1 MLHISLYE
9 VNVYIN
15 VYVCIFF
22 HVADVDILQKIPLHE
37 SIAESSDNGKPIV
50 LAAPK
55 SRQAEA
61 YRELAEHVV
70 TFLNKQEIN
79 EE

>member
-1 MLHISLYE
+1 M
-9 VNVYIN
+9 
-15 VYVCIFF
+15 
-22 HVADVDILQKIPLHE
+22 HE
-37 SIAESSDNGKPIV
+37 SIAEGSDSGKPIV

-55 SRQAEA
+55 SRQAET

>member
-1 MLHISLYE
+1 M
-9 VNVYIN
+9 
-15 VYVCIFF
+15 YVIG
-22 HVADVDILQKIPLHE
+22 VDILQRIPMHE

-55 SRQAEA
+55 TRQAEA
-61 YRELAEHVV
+61 YRELAEHVIA
-70 TFLNKQEIN
+70 FLNNQEIY

>member
-1 MLHISLYE
+1 MSC
-9 VNVYIN
+9 NVYLYCMCVMTMY
-15 VYVCIFF
+15 VYVLF
-22 HVADVDILQKIPLHE
+22 HVAGVDILQKIPLHE
-37 SIAESSDNGKPIV
+37 SIAESSDSGKPIV
-50 LAAPK
+50 LAASK

>member
-1 MLHISLYE
+1 M
-9 VNVYIN
+9 
-15 VYVCIFF
+15 
-22 HVADVDILQKIPLHE
+22 HE
-37 SIAESSDNGKPIV
+37 SIAESSDSGKPIV
-50 LAAPK
+50 LSAPK

-79 EE
+79 EER